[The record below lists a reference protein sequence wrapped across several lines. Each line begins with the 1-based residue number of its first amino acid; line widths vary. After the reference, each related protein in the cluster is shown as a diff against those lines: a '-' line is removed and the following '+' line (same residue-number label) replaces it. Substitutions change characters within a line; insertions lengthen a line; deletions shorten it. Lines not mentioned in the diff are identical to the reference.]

1 MKIKVVENLLKANDL
16 VAAENRRVFREA
28 GLFCVNMVSSPGSG
42 KTSLIEQT
50 LPVLPEGVVAAVI
63 EGDVKTD
70 LDARRLAPF
79 GVQVVQI
86 NTGGGCHLDATM
98 VRGALDEIDV
108 SKCNLLFIENV
119 GNLVC
124 PAAYDLGEDVKA
136 LVLSTTEGADKP
148 LKYPRMFLESGLVII
163 NKIDLLPYVDYD
175 LEAVTSAVS
184 SMNPSAGLLR
194 LSCRTGEGLEGWIDW
209 IRERVRPG
217 SR

>member
-16 VAAENRRVFREA
+16 VAAENRRMFREA

-42 KTSLIEQT
+42 KTSLIERT
-50 LPVLPEGVVAAVI
+50 LRLLPEDVVAAVI

-70 LDARRLAPF
+70 LDARRLAPL
-79 GVQVVQI
+79 GAQVVQI

-98 VRGALDEIDV
+98 VRRALDELDV
-108 SKCNLLFIENV
+108 SRVDLLFIENV

-124 PAAYDLGEDVKA
+124 PAAYDLGEDMKV
-136 LVLSTTEGADKP
+136 LVLSTAEGADKP
-148 LKYPRMFLESGLVII
+148 MKYPRMFLESGLVVI

-175 LEAVTSAVS
+175 LDVVTSAVK
-184 SMNPSAGLLR
+184 SMNPSAGTLR